1 VRHLS
6 IKYTCSI
13 ILATLI
19 FSLCMANSVWAI
31 PKLQLYSDDG
41 SVYGN
46 INGTE
51 DSWIQGS
58 SQFDLTVAGHGN
70 PARGPHPSEA
80 LLNGYLFISVLESEI
95 GSGTLKLNGN
105 AITNFV
111 DTPALTTP
119 MWEGPNH
126 YPLNATN
133 LFDFAVFAIGD
144 FAEDQSIHDF
154 DPLLQFPNGSF
165 PIAPNILGEE
175 IIISVEVNG
184 LSFVHFDAF
193 AYLDGDFIFAPP
205 SHNALYNPPIPEPT
219 SILLL
224 GSGLLGLFGFRRKSN

>member
-1 VRHLS
+1 MFAKH
-6 IKYTCSI
+6 TWTI
-13 ILATLI
+13 ILATL
-19 FSLCMANSVWAI
+19 FFLNCMGSIAWAI

-51 DSWIQGS
+51 DSWIQTS
-58 SQFDLTVAGHGN
+58 SQFDLTVAGHGK

-95 GSGTLKLNGN
+95 GFGQVKLNGN
-105 AITNFV
+105 LLSNFV
-111 DTPALTTP
+111 DAPNLTNP
-119 MWEGPNH
+119 IWEGPNH
-126 YPLNATN
+126 YPLNATDV
-133 LFDFAVFAIGD
+133 FDFAIYALGN
-144 FAEDQSIHDF
+144 FAEDQPIHDF

-205 SHNALYNPPIPEPT
+205 SHNALYDPFIPEPT
-219 SILLL
+219 SLLL
-224 GSGLLGLFGFRRKSN
+224 VGSGLLGMFGFRRKSN